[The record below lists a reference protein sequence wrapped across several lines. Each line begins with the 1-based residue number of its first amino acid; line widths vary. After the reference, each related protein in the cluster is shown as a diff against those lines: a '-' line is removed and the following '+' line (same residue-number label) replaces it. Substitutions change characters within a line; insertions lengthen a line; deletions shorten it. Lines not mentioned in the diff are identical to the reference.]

1 MTLRILLATI
11 LMTAAVA
18 CKSPPAAEPGDSPA
32 LTRAKAMVDQTAR
45 DFEAL
50 TAQAQGAQTDPE
62 QLRALGE
69 RLRRGLESHRT
80 EGEALNKQLTDD
92 EKQGL
97 KAFGV
102 RRLVP
107 AVRALEA
114 KLGTTADPPSLA
126 APEPATA
133 VAR

>member
-1 MTLRILLATI
+1 MTLRILMMI
-11 LMTAAVA
+11 LMTITLA
-18 CKSPPAAEPGDSPA
+18 CKSPPPAEPGDSPA

-50 TAQAQGAQTDPE
+50 AAQAQGAQADPE

-69 RLRRGLESHRT
+69 RMRRGLEARRT

-92 EKQGL
+92 EKQRL

-114 KLGTTADPPSLA
+114 KLGTTADPPALA
-126 APEPATA
+126 APEPSTATA
-133 VAR
+133 R